1 MIFYCINTKIHWSVL
16 NNGMLEYFQFCKPLK
31 IAQHSTHV
39 EKYITYKLT
48 DGLTQIEHKWNHH
61 PGQQHITSTLKA
73 LCVLPSLSPTS
84 WRPCGSEST
93 VFSFYSFSFMVSCP
107 LICLVTFACCMLY
120 FKISFRNNL
129 RPRILSSSQK
139 LSVCFSP
146 GTGGTHGPGYHLNTH
161 NKPWNILSWATKGLD
176 MDLCPCEDKLT
187 SRLSLFCGPN
197 EKVGAVQNQT
207 ESPILEVPRFW
218 LFSSLPPGS
227 FRIATSFR

>member
-1 MIFYCINTKIHWSVL
+1 MCPFLIIANLLETLWS
-16 NNGMLEYFQFCKPLK
+16 
-31 IAQHSTHV
+31 
-39 EKYITYKLT
+39 
-48 DGLTQIEHKWNHH
+48 D
-61 PGQQHITSTLKA
+61 
-73 LCVLPSLSPTS
+73 
-84 WRPCGSEST
+84 ST

-120 FKISFRNNL
+120 FKIIFRNNL
-129 RPRILSSSQK
+129 RPWMLSSSKK

-146 GTGGTHGPGYHLNTH
+146 GTGGTRGPGYYLNTH

-197 EKVGAVQNQT
+197 EKVRAVQNQT

-218 LFSSLPPGS
+218 LFLFASWIFQNCHILQIGKHSQGKKGLQCQAYISAFLCSLRP
-227 FRIATSFR
+227 